1 MGIQIIEA
9 QQVQELVIVRGHPG
23 SGKTTMAKSFERVGY
38 SHFENDSFFTDAN
51 GNYKFDFAFHQ
62 VAKDTCENNVKS
74 ALEKGERVV
83 VSNTFTKVSEFQSLI
98 DFAVARNIPVRVVEM
113 ELLFKNVHDVPEEV
127 VQAKITQFEK
137 FDGAIQI
144 CYDFDV
150 IL

>member
-1 MGIQIIEA
+1 MGVQIIKA
-9 QQVQELVIVRGHPG
+9 QRLQELVIVRGHPG

-62 VAKDTCENNVKS
+62 VAKDTCENSVKH
-74 ALEKGERVV
+74 ALERGDRVV
-83 VSNTFTKVSEFQSLI
+83 VSNTFTKKSEFQSMI
-98 DFAVARNIPVRVVEM
+98 EFVAEKDIPVRVIEM

-127 VQAKITQFEK
+127 VQAKIAQFEK
-137 FDGAIQI
+137 YDGAIQI
-144 CYDFDV
+144 SYDFDV